1 MHTPN
6 HTLEKN
12 FVQAD
17 GRYLTAQE
25 LQPLEQYV
33 QSYVDRLETYQQ
45 ISQQSDKLVL
55 QALRQLAQ
63 SHPELIQKHGQR
75 CRYDMTEVLR
85 YMALAILR
93 DDEVFFKEQMVAW
106 LDTILVAHH
115 RTAHCITAYRYLSE
129 AISRSLPSAATNLI
143 RPYFD
148 VLTNAL
154 QSHA

>member
-12 FVQAD
+12 FIHAD

-25 LQPLEQYV
+25 LQPLEQFV
-33 QSYVDRLETYQQ
+33 QSYADRLDTYQQ
-45 ISQQSDKLVL
+45 ISQHSDKLVL

-75 CRYDMTEVLR
+75 CKYDMTEVLR

-93 DDEVFFKEQMVAW
+93 DDDIFFKEQIVAW

-115 RTAHCITAYRYLSE
+115 RTTHCVTAYRYLSE
-129 AISRSLPSAATNLI
+129 AMSRSLPIAALHLI
-143 RPYFD
+143 RPYFTI
-148 VLTNAL
+148 LMTTL